1 MIWSQVWPGNLLS
14 ENEQD
19 TISRVSLPKSS
30 GDPPKERS
38 SIRVCRNGAFRVIRS
53 LVDEELTLP
62 PSCFVFFS
70 QAVERRRDREAALAL
85 FNEAVQLAPENA
97 LVRYRRAKILIS
109 MRKYHVS
116 HNDLNFM
123 FDPDFVIPQ
132 PAVEDLEFLR
142 NATPE
147 ESNVIF
153 QLAKVY
159 RLLGNVVKS
168 AQTLAAARDIAPKSM
183 NKIKKL
189 LDTGKDDE
197 DDMMDEG

>member
-1 MIWSQVWPGNLLS
+1 M
-14 ENEQD
+14 
-19 TISRVSLPKSS
+19 
-30 GDPPKERS
+30 
-38 SIRVCRNGAFRVIRS
+38 CRNGVFKVIRTQPFG
-53 LVDEELTLP
+53 DEKLTR
-62 PSCFVFFS
+62 FVYFS

-109 MRKYHVS
+109 MRKYQVS
-116 HNDLNFM
+116 HEELICVFLTLRLLG
-123 FDPDFVIPQ
+123 VSQ

-147 ESNVIF
+147 ESNVVF

-168 AQTLAAARDIAPKSM
+168 AQTLAAARDIAPKSV

-189 LDTGKDDE
+189 LETVKDEE
-197 DDMMDEG
+197 DDRMDEG